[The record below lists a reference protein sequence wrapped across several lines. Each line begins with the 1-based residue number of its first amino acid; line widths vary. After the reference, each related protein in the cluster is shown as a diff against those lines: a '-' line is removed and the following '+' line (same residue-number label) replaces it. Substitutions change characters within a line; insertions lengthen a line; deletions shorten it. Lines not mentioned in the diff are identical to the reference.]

1 MRRAVVCGRRL
12 DHPAVDRA
20 EPRYPIPRC
29 HDARDC
35 DLASCG
41 AHLRRWAD
49 HVARQRLDARLAEL
63 DDTHAISGV
72 SVPGVDGVG
81 LSSLLK
87 ESPQRGRIGRE
98 SSGEGAQTDTSD
110 TCDTMRAGERD
121 RRVTVAPRDRH
132 PTDTTDTRPTRV
144 ARPVRGKCRPTGLP

>member
-1 MRRAVVCGRRL
+1 MHSAVVCGRRL
-12 DHPAVDRA
+12 DHPAADRA

-63 DDTHAISGV
+63 DDEHADDLAAAIAYLENPRDNDAALRLVRRGV
-72 SVPGVDGVG
+72 YRWCADGSPAVTCADRAGVD
-81 LSSLLK
+81 L
-87 ESPQRGRIGRE
+87 
-98 SSGEGAQTDTSD
+98 
-110 TCDTMRAGERD
+110 MRRA
-121 RRVTVAPRDRH
+121 A
-132 PTDTTDTRPTRV
+132 
-144 ARPVRGKCRPTGLP
+144 AALATGTPALF